1 MKKPLEGNQAPQ
13 RLRFQTLGVAISHG
27 HLKKVR
33 VALKVYRKTD
43 LSEIRKRIDVFRG
56 DVQLF
61 YVIDIAPD

>member
-33 VALKVYRKTD
+33 IALKVYRKTD
-43 LSEIRKRIDVFRG
+43 LSEIRTRIDVFRT
-56 DVQLF
+56 DV
-61 YVIDIAPD
+61 